1 MATVTKHE
9 PGTFC
14 WPELYTPD
22 QAGAKTFYSKLFGWS
37 VRDLPMGPDAI
48 YTIFGQ
54 DGRDAAACYGAVP
67 DMEKL
72 KIPPHW
78 MVYVSVA
85 SADGAAKKVR
95 EAGGDVVK
103 EPFDVMGIGRMAA
116 LRDPTGAA
124 FCVWESRGHIGI
136 GVQQEPGALQ
146 WTELLTND
154 VEKAGSFYAKVF
166 DWKRERWPAP
176 EQTVYHLFMRGA
188 EMAGGMTPIT
198 PEMTATRPAWV
209 SYFNVE
215 SADTTAVRAAGLGGK
230 ISIRPETVPDVGRYA
245 LLVDPAGAHF
255 GILQPAVVS

>member
-1 MATVTKHE
+1 MATVTKHA

-22 QAGAKTFYSKLFGWS
+22 QAGAKAFYSKLFGWT
-37 VRDLPMGPDAI
+37 VRDLPLGTGAV
-48 YTIFGQ
+48 YTIFGLE
-54 DGRDAAACYGAVP
+54 GRDAAACYGAVP
-67 DMEKL
+67 EMEKL

-78 MVYVSVA
+78 MVYVSVE
-85 SADGAAKKVR
+85 SADATAKKVR
-95 EAGGDVVK
+95 EAGGAVVK
-103 EPFDVMGIGRMAA
+103 EPFDVMAIGRMAA

-124 FCVWESRGHIGI
+124 FCAWESKGHTGI
-136 GVQQEPGALQ
+136 GVQLEPGALQ
-146 WTELLTND
+146 WTELLTDD
-154 VEKAGSFYAKVF
+154 VDKAAAFYAKVF
-166 DWKRERWPAP
+166 DWKRELWPSS
-176 EQTVYHLFMRGA
+176 EQPAYHLFMCSE

-198 PEMTATRPAWV
+198 QEMKSMRPAWV

-215 SADTTAVRAAGLGGK
+215 SADATAVRAAGLGGK